1 MFPTTKEKS
10 YEFTL
15 KACTNRKN
23 SLFLDQAH
31 LPSKQFWRKENW
43 ILTFFI
49 SWVFS
54 LWSDDTVQFAPMCVC
69 HGIWISVCYWLHCFI
84 FTPAQPSQDP
94 PDLDHPGAAPVP
106 ASLSLVNSSGA
117 PLSLVQT
124 WVTNNQSKINVT
136 QDKDACNWISPV

>member
-1 MFPTTKEKS
+1 MFQTTKERS
-10 YEFTL
+10 YELTL
-15 KACTNRKN
+15 KACKRK
-23 SLFLDQAH
+23 SLLFLDQAH
-31 LPSKQFWRKENW
+31 LPSKQFWSK
-43 ILTFFI
+43 TFFFNFLHVLSI
-49 SWVFS
+49 FS
-54 LWSDDTVQFAPMCVC
+54 MIRWYSSVCSYVC

-117 PLSLVQT
+117 PLSLVHT